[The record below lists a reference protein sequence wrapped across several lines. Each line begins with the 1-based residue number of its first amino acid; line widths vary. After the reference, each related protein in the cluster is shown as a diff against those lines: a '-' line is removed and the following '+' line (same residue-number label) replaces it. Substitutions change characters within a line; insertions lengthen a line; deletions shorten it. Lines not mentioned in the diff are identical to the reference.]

1 MNARIFSAL
10 VLAAACVAPMPRAEA
25 KLVFANTTI
34 IVPAQWSDTEAV
46 AVYKFQNTGPE
57 TVKITEVQP
66 GCGCTTPSLSKD
78 VFAPGESGEVSLQFS
93 FGGRS
98 GPAREEATVMTDL
111 PSQPT
116 IELMLQTTIP
126 RVLDVTPLVL
136 YWKQG
141 EKLAPK
147 TAEIDLA
154 PGLPFQKLEVG
165 DAGPNFQVA
174 LKEVQHAA
182 HYELVVTP
190 LPVKS
195 APATPPAGN
204 ATTPDTAGPIARA
217 QITLT
222 LHLTGDQTRTSNIF
236 AFIFSSLPTPV
247 KAN

>member
-1 MNARIFSAL
+1 
-10 VLAAACVAPMPRAEA
+10 
-25 KLVFANTTI
+25 
-34 IVPAQWSDTEAV
+34 
-46 AVYKFQNTGPE
+46 
-57 TVKITEVQP
+57 
-66 GCGCTTPSLSKD
+66 
-78 VFAPGESGEVSLQFS
+78 
-93 FGGRS
+93 
-98 GPAREEATVMTDL
+98 MTDL

-154 PGLPFQKLEVG
+154 PDLPFQKLEVG

-174 LKEVQHAA
+174 LNEIQHAA

-190 LPVKS
+190 MPAKPAGA
-195 APATPPAGN
+195 APPTGN
-204 ATTPDTAGPIARA
+204 ATTPDAAGPIARA

-222 LHLTGDQTRTSNIF
+222 LHLTGDQTRTSNVF
-236 AFIFSSLPTPV
+236 AFIFSDTPAPL
-247 KAN
+247 KLN